1 MTDLKHYKLSFHA
14 GEYIDL
20 NLAVTESQMDSL
32 ETYMTGFFPIK
43 ERIIPGIKIES
54 SSFVYRYN
62 YATAFTSTVAGVP
75 QFSNLIGFHGLFKN
89 VHRDSTKEA
98 NRQTE
103 INNFLNLH
111 ETSEN
116 ASIVFSFRKKINFPY
131 NYHYYVSNDP
141 DQAMKWQSFIERD
154 TGVLTS
160 ACGLLKRKGRVDIF
174 KSTPHSSSVV
184 PMSDPIKLTIQGD
197 SGAGGQLLIE
207 DNNFN
212 DVENYLDSQNIDII
226 AQTNLFN

>member
-1 MTDLKHYKLSFHA
+1 MSELKHYKLSFHA

-32 ETYMTGFFPIK
+32 VSFMTGFFPIK
-43 ERIIPGIKIES
+43 ERIISGIKIES
-54 SSFVYRYN
+54 DSFVYRYN
-62 YATAFTSTVAGVP
+62 YATAFTGSVSGVP

-89 VHRDSTKEA
+89 IHRDPTKEA

-111 ETSEN
+111 EPTEN

-141 DQAMKWQSFIERD
+141 DQAMKWQSFIERN

-174 KSTPHSSSVV
+174 KSTPNTSAVV
-184 PMSDPIKLTIQGD
+184 PMNDPVKLTIQGN

-226 AQTNLFN
+226 AQTNLFD